1 MSVNNELP
9 NNPQETKP
17 AKPANLAYDV
27 PKEGWG
33 LIPIG
38 IALALLLPAGVWAW
52 PYIPEEWRLSDESLI
67 KAAIGIAVIAFGI
80 KLNTWLKNKSEG
92 AVDSH
97 SMEGGGGGPTS
108 QSTTTIPQLKS
119 IQSKPL
125 AKSHNMSY
133 GGGKGVAKEVG
144 QYRHEKMGDGEADKM
159 TLKGWGGNEGGGGSV
174 DAAGRAVQKKPVR
187 R

>member
-1 MSVNNELP
+1 MSISNPTP
-9 NNPQETKP
+9 NNPEETKT
-17 AKPANLAYDV
+17 AKPYNLSYDV
-27 PKEGWG
+27 PKTGWG

-38 IALALLLPAGVWAW
+38 IALALLLPAGIWAW
-52 PYIPEEWRLSDESLI
+52 PYIPEKWRFEDQTLI
-67 KAAIGIAVIAFGI
+67 KVAIAIVVIAFGI

-92 AVDSH
+92 AVDSK
-97 SMEGGGGGPTS
+97 SGASGGGAPVV

-125 AKSHNMSY
+125 TKSHNMSY
-133 GGGKGVAKEVG
+133 GAGKGVAKEVG

-159 TLKGWGGNEGGGGSV
+159 ILKAWGGTEGGGGTA
-174 DAAGRAVQKKPVR
+174 DPTGRGVQKKPVR